1 MSPAKIK
8 KNQKKK
14 NLKFQQ
20 QVALSHETPK
30 VSETTYRAQGHNF
43 VWIKLVYTNR
53 GGGLQWGELDLQQ

>member
-1 MSPAKIK
+1 MSPAMIK

-30 VSETTYRAQGHNF
+30 VSETTYRAQGNNF
-43 VWIKLVYTNR
+43 VLDKACVY
-53 GGGLQWGELDLQQ
+53 Q